1 MCDIEEI
8 RKTPGVGIDL
18 LSSFTLQDGDQWY
31 IIIEPKEKKKSSFLG
46 VFGSGDSG
54 KKVHLYTRDSA
65 KHLSHTIEDIRTSQ
79 QP

>member
-1 MCDIEEI
+1 M
-8 RKTPGVGIDL
+8 T
-18 LSSFTLQDGDQWY
+18 LSKLEKLQVLALTYFCFHFQDGDQWY